1 MLNSFGKITH
11 FFASFVF
18 ETTAT
23 KPKEKKQHHVSSFS
37 TLSSLSTGFILHTF
51 SCLFHRIPSVW
62 AQKTTGGRVGGKSKG
77 TSSLSSSL
85 FLSSSFFFP
94 PSYFALH
101 TPTSAPGTGYI
112 LQRIY
117 LSHSVLLSTSTSPL
131 CRLNGVES
139 RLCFGCT
146 REVGK
151 HERRVRFVREV
162 SVYFEGKYQTSIFN
176 LYNLVLTYCAPVLK
190 SAIIFIGK
198 FNR

>member
-1 MLNSFGKITH
+1 MTDSVLPRILRIRDSLRSYPLPIIPL
-11 FFASFVF
+11 SW
-18 ETTAT
+18 
-23 KPKEKKQHHVSSFS
+23 KEKNRWSQV
-37 TLSSLSTGFILHTF
+37 TAVMPW
-51 SCLFHRIPSVW
+51 LFQAFRWWRLRKEMW
-62 AQKTTGGRVGGKSKG
+62 AQKTSGGRVGGESKG

-85 FLSSSFFFP
+85 FLSSSFSFP
-94 PSYFALH
+94 LSYFVLH
-101 TPTSAPGTGYI
+101 SSTSTPGTGYI

-162 SVYFEGKYQTSIFN
+162 SVYFEGKYQTSICN

-198 FNR
+198 FKR

>member
-1 MLNSFGKITH
+1 MYLPSLPSRLCQQALSVFLPFSPCTIRVSTKNKRGQGSGQEQRNLLSFL
-11 FFASFVF
+11 
-18 ETTAT
+18 
-23 KPKEKKQHHVSSFS
+23 
-37 TLSSLSTGFILHTF
+37 LSLPLI
-51 SCLFHRIPSVW
+51 
-62 AQKTTGGRVGGKSKG
+62 
-77 TSSLSSSL
+77 
-85 FLSSSFFFP
+85 LSSSFFFP

-162 SVYFEGKYQTSIFN
+162 SVYFEGKYPTSICN

-198 FNR
+198 FKR